1 MGYIQKY
8 KRANVIIGQVPAS
21 QVPSDVNALLT
32 ELDKFEQEVDAL
44 SADLSQVDKSIS
56 EFRRSLDNVVDAVSN
71 LSSSSLFSNKA
82 RGYLGVAGLGIRL
95 GSDYFE
101 AKKRREARQEYDR
114 NMDSLLLKKRDIA
127 DEKLSRVTGSHSK
140 FVGMLVPKIESLY
153 SKEFQARASLEDSLL
168 EKKCMQFRKA
178 LCIVI
183 KSRFIGD
190 MMKYCIEEMKAWK
203 EGRHNSSMTQP
214 SIDGE
219 LTEEF
224 STWPSKFGRKDD
236 TWDSIVSEAIH
247 STSGEMPIPMVAVL
261 SDPCLL
267 RNYVGISIGESG
279 NCPDAIIKIGD
290 VRTEDINPAVRSNV
304 YFLHCKNIFDKEYVA
319 PPVAHGFGP
328 VDLIKLLLLPVA
340 FFGALVLLFHVEQS
354 TFWRIFL
361 LIPLL
366 CWLGL
371 GIESI
376 EQHYD
381 TYFPYVSRLSRY
393 NKSMNDFKDSIIAK
407 ENCKEF
413 HIIG

>member
-114 NMDSLLLKKRDIA
+114 NMGILLQKKCNMA
-127 DEKLSRVTGSHSK
+127 DEKLSWVTGSYSK

-219 LTEEF
+219 MTEEF

-247 STSGEMPIPMVAVL
+247 STSGEMPIPMAAVL

-290 VRTEDINPAVRSNV
+290 VRTEDINPVVRSNV

-328 VDLIKLLLLPVA
+328 VDLMKLLLLPVA

-393 NKSMNDFKDSIIAK
+393 NESMNDFKQSIIAK